1 MAFYEK
7 EDVVVPRV
15 DEYAVYKNA
24 DGDIVVSQS
33 ADREDLFVSIPKTY
47 VAAIA
52 NRMLKLAK
60 ESSAGGLSCSP
71 QEVSCAPQKVEFALP
86 RKGPASK

>member
-1 MAFYEK
+1 MAFYAK

-33 ADREDLFVSIPKTY
+33 ADGADLFVSIPKAN
-47 VAAIA
+47 VAAIVK
-52 NRMLKLAK
+52 RMVELAS
-60 ESSAGGLSCSP
+60 E
-71 QEVSCAPQKVEFALP
+71 
-86 RKGPASK
+86 

>member
-1 MAFYEK
+1 MAFYTK

-24 DGDIVVSQS
+24 DGDIVVNQS
-33 ADREDLFVSIPKTY
+33 AVGEDLLVSIPKAN

-52 NRMLKLAK
+52 IRMLELAS
-60 ESSAGGLSCSP
+60 E
-71 QEVSCAPQKVEFALP
+71 
-86 RKGPASK
+86 